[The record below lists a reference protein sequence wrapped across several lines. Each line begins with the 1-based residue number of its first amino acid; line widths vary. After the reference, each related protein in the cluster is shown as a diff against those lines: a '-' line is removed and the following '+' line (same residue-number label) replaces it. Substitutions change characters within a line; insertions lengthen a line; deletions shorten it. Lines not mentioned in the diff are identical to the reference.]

1 MKPILSESKFSECTK
16 MDAMCKA
23 GFYATRVRPAFDRTF
38 HSGHPVS
45 TASGGLA
52 VDAVGKSERN
62 SNIFT
67 GLPAFHFA
75 SVQFSKTGTVAI
87 PAIRLVFSLLSTF
100 PVSTVTTTNKEYIF
114 KAFRSSRDLCLSV
127 VSISDREST
136 ERTRLTFSCGFG
148 VV

>member
-1 MKPILSESKFSECTK
+1 
-16 MDAMCKA
+16 MDAMCKP
-23 GFYATRVRPAFDRTF
+23 GFFATRIRAAFDCTL
-38 HSGHPVS
+38 HSRQPLS
-45 TASGGLA
+45 TASSGHA
-52 VDAVGKSERN
+52 VDTVGKTGLN

-114 KAFRSSRDLCLSV
+114 KAFRSSRDLCLSL

>member
-1 MKPILSESKFSECTK
+1 VHTVG
-16 MDAMCKA
+16 KA
-23 GFYATRVRPAFDRTF
+23 GP
-38 HSGHPVS
+38 
-45 TASGGLA
+45 
-52 VDAVGKSERN
+52 N

-75 SVQFSKTGTVAI
+75 SAQFSKTGRAVIHAI
-87 PAIRLVFSLLSTF
+87 HLVFSLLSTF
-100 PVSTVTTTNKEYIF
+100 PMSTVTTTNKEYF
-114 KAFRSSRDLCLSV
+114 LKPFRSSRDLSLPV